1 MQLFHKIYTPTKEE
15 LKEVELA
22 AIQFLDEVDEM
33 FFKLTHK

>member
-1 MQLFHKIYTPTKEE
+1 